1 MVRKVGRRLV
11 ILKSYLVIYLAK
23 NDKINDKIK
32 EHQNNMALIPPDTIL
47 ILKSPETPCGM
58 DNTNR
63 RSHEK
68 LNHHNNYVKHHIRLS
83 EWE

>member
-11 ILKSYLVIYLAK
+11 ILKFYLVIYLAK

-32 EHQNNMALIPPDTIL
+32 KHHNNMALISPDTIL
-47 ILKSPETPCGM
+47 ILKDPETICGR

-68 LNHHNNYVKHHIRLS
+68 LNLHNKYV
-83 EWE
+83 